1 MILKAKRLIPRSR
14 EIVRGFIRG
23 TSKEEV
29 MADIRTRLWEPKIR
43 NRNNRLSALWQFRCL
58 SPLLLVALGCV
69 PAAAQCD
76 VYVAAYKTNHVEV
89 FNTFTKTLVA
99 EIPVQVQPLGV
110 AITPNGAFAYVTNSG
125 KICDICA
132 AIQSPSVS
140 VIDTSTYQVVA
151 TIPVGNYPIGDAITP
166 DGAFAYVA
174 NFNSNNV
181 SVIDTVTNTVT
192 ATVGVGTGPTG
203 VAITPN
209 GAFAYVTNYYSD
221 SISVINTATK
231 TVVATVAV
239 GSNPWAVATT
249 PNGAF
254 AYVTNQSSRSVSVI
268 NTATNA
274 VVASIAVG
282 CGPGA
287 VAITPNGAFVY
298 VATSCDSQVSV
309 ISTATNAVVATV
321 GSLNDPRS
329 MAITPDGAFAYVGNE
344 GSGSLSVID
353 TATNTV
359 VDTVLVAGTQLQGI
373 AIKLRPDALT
383 HSCR

>member
-23 TSKEEV
+23 PSKEEV
-29 MADIRTRLWEPKIR
+29 MADIRARFWEPKIR

-76 VYVAAYKTNHVEV
+76 LYVAAYKTNHVEV

-151 TIPVGNYPIGDAITP
+151 TIPVGNYPIGVAITP

-209 GAFAYVTNYYSD
+209 GAFAYVTNYYS
-221 SISVINTATK
+221 
-231 TVVATVAV
+231 
-239 GSNPWAVATT
+239 
-249 PNGAF
+249 
-254 AYVTNQSSRSVSVI
+254 RSVSVI

-274 VVASIAVG
+274 VVATIAVG

-287 VAITPNGAFVY
+287 VAITPNGAFAY
-298 VATSCDSQVSV
+298 VANGCDSTVSV
-309 ISTATNAVVATV
+309 INTATNAVVATV